1 MSQPPD
7 KPKDES
13 KWTDGGPA
21 PGGPQDKSFAYR
33 QSRKAFIAACEKA
46 GADVI
51 GRVHPTKG
59 PDGLRLFMDAAA
71 FGPRLANSGVLVVG
85 YGVPGAVVM
94 MTLLAD
100 KGAMTLPP
108 DVRLVLVH
116 GPNPAAI
123 TFNDPDREDPV
134 WGAKM
139 LAAVMTE
146 DFRKAQQLAVI
157 GLGGAADFPA
167 PAGVFLTRSQIAAEG
182 MAKAVIET
190 TIRAAG

>member
-59 PDGLRLFMDAAA
+59 PDGRRLFMDAAA
-71 FGPRLANSGVLVVG
+71 FGPRLAKSGVLVVG